1 MTPIRLRVDVCTYR
15 ALRDGVPGIL
25 DVLKRCGARAT
36 FCVAFGP
43 DASGLA
49 LLKMLRPSFA
59 WKMLRSNAALT
70 YGLATALYGT
80 LLPSPLVGAGLPD
93 LVRRIRDEGHEVAA
107 HGWDHRRWQD
117 RMERFPR
124 ERLHAEFRRM
134 ADAFQGILGAPLA
147 AFASPAW
154 MVTRDLLDLEET
166 EGLRWAADSR
176 GTEPFLPAFK
186 GRDFKVPQLPVTLPT
201 LDEALGI
208 LTRRQFIEQSLVAI
222 RAQMQY
228 CCYCAHAEA
237 EGRADQAL
245 LEEILQRAGRPT
257 APLGETPLADLP
269 RRWMG
274 MAAISGRPYL
284 VCTASAP
291 EAGAGAEVGAETED

>member
-1 MTPIRLRVDVCTYR
+1 
-15 ALRDGVPGIL
+15 
-25 DVLKRCGARAT
+25 
-36 FCVAFGP
+36 
-43 DASGLA
+43 
-49 LLKMLRPSFA
+49 
-59 WKMLRSNAALT
+59 
-70 YGLATALYGT
+70 
-80 LLPSPLVGAGLPD
+80 
-93 LVRRIRDEGHEVAA
+93 
-107 HGWDHRRWQD
+107 
-117 RMERFPR
+117 
-124 ERLHAEFRRM
+124 
-134 ADAFQGILGAPLA
+134 
-147 AFASPAW
+147 
-154 MVTRDLLDLEET
+154 
-166 EGLRWAADSR
+166 
-176 GTEPFLPAFK
+176 
-186 GRDFKVPQLPVTLPT
+186 VTLPT

-269 RRWMG
+269 RRRMR

-291 EAGAGAEVGAETED
+291 GAGAEVGAEAED